1 MNKTEVIINKPFLI
15 NDDIDL
21 SVINLENYFEE
32 SLKNREVIEKVKNE
46 SEILI
51 NGIKFDLRTP
61 LIFLYL
67 NFSYLDGFL
76 YIIIN

>member
-1 MNKTEVIINKPFLI
+1 LI
-15 NDDIDL
+15 NEDIDL
-21 SVINLENYFEE
+21 LVITLENYLEE
-32 SLKNREVIEKVKNE
+32 SIKNREEIEKVKNE
-46 SEILI
+46 CDILI